1 MTIPETPILLLGLLF
16 LGVVLLVEGVWIWWR
31 DVQAPK
37 IRAAERVRRLSA
49 GAMEDEIEAQLYR
62 RETRGTGPFSGLIT
76 SLSRKM
82 SQADVKMSPQRLLLA
97 MGAGFVLLLVLLP
110 VLLGF
115 ADRLGSPA
123 VLLMLVTVA
132 FALSFGIPLI
142 YIERRADRRI
152 KLLEQ
157 QFPLALDIF
166 VRGLRA
172 GHPVARSFELL
183 VAEMPDPISGEFAQ
197 VIAEVNYGFELRD
210 ALQNL
215 ADRVQSPDVQ
225 MFVVSVAI
233 QAETGGNLAEIL
245 EGLAQV
251 IRDRHSMKLK
261 VRALSSE
268 GRMTAVVLSVL
279 PVLTFV
285 GIFLVAPSFFLD
297 VADDPWF
304 LPGLSI
310 VFLLYFTGV
319 MMIRR
324 MVDLRV

>member
-1 MTIPETPILLLGLLF
+1 MSIPDTPILLLGLLF
-16 LGVVLLVEGVWIWWR
+16 VGVVLLVEGVWIWWR

-37 IRAAERVRRLSA
+37 SRAAERVRRLSA
-49 GAMEDEIEAQLYR
+49 ESVEEEIEAQLYR
-62 RETRGTGPFSGLIT
+62 RETQATGPLGKIMGWLG
-76 SLSRKM
+76 RKLA
-82 SQADVKMSPQRLLLA
+82 QANLKIAPQRLLLA
-97 MGAGFVLLLVLLP
+97 MAGAFLLLMLLLP

-115 ADRLGSPA
+115 ADRMATPS
-123 VLLMLVTVA
+123 VFLMLLAVSL
-132 FALSFGIPLI
+132 ALSVGLPIV
-142 YIERRADRRI
+142 YIERRADKRV
-152 KLLEQ
+152 KQLEQ

-172 GHPVARSFELL
+172 GHPVSRSFELL
-183 VAEMPDPISGEFAQ
+183 VAEMPDPIASEFAQ
-197 VIAEVNYGFELRD
+197 VIAEVNYGFGLRD

-215 ADRVQSPDVQ
+215 ADRVQSTDVQ

-233 QAETGGNLAEIL
+233 QSETGGNLAEIL

-268 GRMTAVVLSVL
+268 GRMTAIVLSVL

-285 GIFLVAPSFFLD
+285 GIFLVAPGFFLD

-304 LPGLSI
+304 LPGLGT
-310 VFLLYFTGV
+310 VFLLYLAGV
-319 MMIRR
+319 LMIRR
-324 MVDLRV
+324 MIDIRV

>member
-1 MTIPETPILLLGLLF
+1 MTIPETPILLLALLF
-16 LGVVLLVEGVWIWWR
+16 VGVVLLVEGVWIWWR

-37 IRAAERVRRLSA
+37 NRASQRVRRLSA
-49 GAMEDEIEAQLYR
+49 GAMEEEIEAQLYR
-62 RETRGTGPFSGLIT
+62 RETRGSGPFAGIT
-76 SLSRKM
+76 TWLARKL
-82 SQADVKMSPQRLLLA
+82 SQADIKMSPQRLLLA
-97 MGAGFVLLLVLLP
+97 MAAGFILVMVVLP

-115 ADRLGSPA
+115 ADRLASPA
-123 VLLMLVTVA
+123 VLLMLVVVSFT
-132 FALSFGIPLI
+132 LSVGLPLVF
-142 YIERRADRRI
+142 IERQADRRI
-152 KLLEQ
+152 KLLER

-172 GHPVARSFELL
+172 GHPVSRSFELL
-183 VAEMPDPISGEFAQ
+183 VAEMPDPIAGEFAQ
-197 VIAEVNYGFELRD
+197 VIAEVNYGFDLRD
-210 ALQNL
+210 ALQNF

-233 QAETGGNLAEIL
+233 QSETGGNLAEIL

-251 IRDRHSMKLK
+251 IRERHSMKLK

-285 GIFLVAPSFFLD
+285 GIFLVAPNFFLD

-304 LPGLSI
+304 LPGLSL
-310 VFLLYFTGV
+310 VFLLYLAGV
-319 MMIRR
+319 LMIRR
-324 MVDLRV
+324 MVDVRV